1 MYYIIA
7 SLKNKT
13 VSTNKQCARNLS
25 SNINNGLGQRTDV
38 RHTVWEAVLWRH
50 IDGSQNVLRISCG
63 KFQNDFDTIF
73 MMLSLQTYLD
83 ENRYNSWI
91 RFENGLTGELDT
103 FSYRITHLQI

>member
-38 RHTVWEAVLWRH
+38 RRTVWEAVRLAPM
-50 IDGSQNVLRISCG
+50 DGPQTVALRAGNFKSC
-63 KFQNDFDTIF
+63 DA
-73 MMLSLQTYLD
+73 
-83 ENRYNSWI
+83 
-91 RFENGLTGELDT
+91 
-103 FSYRITHLQI
+103 